1 MFDDLLAPISD
12 EAPSGE
18 YLKDNRSL
26 FRGYRNEFNM
36 AQSSFRQ
43 LVEDPATLEN
53 TELVEANT
61 TNWNKLSESCHLC
74 LATKS
79 KDLEIFSWFT
89 VAQLF
94 TAQPLQNLSNSLA
107 TMAAAVDAFWPTLHP
122 TLPEKKRRGSSE
134 QEQAVEVTEHRIKPL
149 LQLVGDTAESGL
161 LYMPLQ
167 MLPLVGNID
176 FGRFYKA
183 EKEGTLSTLKDEAV
197 IAYGH
202 EKSEVEERISSLGSA
217 LETLTTLESV
227 LSDKCR
233 DVGAT
238 PISFRFIKDSLE
250 RLISALK
257 FLVGEQFAHWP
268 LDPKPIEAEEA
279 LELPNAQV
287 NTEAMAEQ
295 ITASES
301 LVQDVS
307 LESSIEHQHLPV
319 APVYTSG
326 VATREQALANLQ
338 SIADYFLENE
348 PHSPIYLLL
357 KRAIR
362 WGGMSLPELLEELV
376 GDNSAVQQRIE
387 HLAGLESADHKATHV
402 GANVTQVVAS
412 IEPVQAEVKPNTTT
426 TSSENSADPGLSN
439 IEW

>member
-12 EAPSGE
+12 ESPSGE

-43 LVEDPATLEN
+43 LVEVPDALEDA
-53 TELVEANT
+53 ELVDANS

-94 TAQPLQNLSNSLA
+94 TADPFKNLGGALTS
-107 TMAAAVDAFWPTLHP
+107 MEAVVETFWPTLHP
-122 TLPEKKRRGSSE
+122 TLPEKKRKGETE
-134 QEQAVEVTEHRIKPL
+134 QEQAVEIIEHRIKPL

-167 MLPLVGNID
+167 MLPLVGEID

-183 EKEGTLSTLKDEAV
+183 EKDGSLPNLKDEAV

-202 EKSEVEERISSLGSA
+202 EKSEVEERIRALGSA
-217 LETLTTLESV
+217 LDALVRLETS
-227 LSDKCR
+227 LSEKCR
-233 DVGAT
+233 DAGAT
-238 PISFRFIKDSLE
+238 PLSFKFVKDAIE
-250 RLISALK
+250 RLISSLR

-268 LDPKPIEAEEA
+268 LDPESVLTPQEPHVVSEEVSEPVTNATESVSETPVTTTQQASLNTAA
-279 LELPNAQV
+279 LP
-287 NTEAMAEQ
+287 
-295 ITASES
+295 
-301 LVQDVS
+301 
-307 LESSIEHQHLPV
+307 
-319 APVYTSG
+319 SG
-326 VATREQALANLQ
+326 GVTTREQALANLQ
-338 SIADYFLENE
+338 SIADYFLEHE

-376 GDNSAVQQRIE
+376 GDNSAVHQRIE
-387 HLAGLESADHKATHV
+387 HLAGLESAEHKATHSV
-402 GANVTQVVAS
+402 AAVPHAVVP
-412 IEPVQAEVKPNTTT
+412 IEPVQEEVKPKETTT
-426 TSSENSADPGLSN
+426 TTESNVDSGLSN

>member
-12 EAPSGE
+12 ESPSGE

-43 LVEDPATLEN
+43 LVEVPDALEDA
-53 TELVEANT
+53 ELVDANT

-94 TAQPLQNLSNSLA
+94 TSEPFNNLNSAL
-107 TMAAAVDAFWPTLHP
+107 MSMEAVVESFWSTLHP
-122 TLPEKKRRGSSE
+122 MLPEKKRKGNTE
-134 QEQAVEVTEHRIKPL
+134 QEQAVEIIEHRIKPL

-167 MLPLVGNID
+167 MLPLVGEID

-183 EKEGTLSTLKDEAV
+183 EKDGSLSNLKDEAV

-202 EKSEVEERISSLGSA
+202 EKSEVEERIRALGSA
-217 LETLTTLESV
+217 LDALVRLETSLLE
-227 LSDKCR
+227 KCR
-233 DVGAT
+233 DAGAT
-238 PISFRFIKDSLE
+238 PLSFKFVKDAIE
-250 RLISALK
+250 RLISSLR

-268 LDPKPIEAEEA
+268 LDPEPVLTPQEPQMASEEVS
-279 LELPNAQV
+279 EQVINA
-287 NTEAMAEQ
+287 TESVSDTPVTTTQQASLN
-295 ITASES
+295 ITA
-301 LVQDVS
+301 
-307 LESSIEHQHLPV
+307 LP
-319 APVYTSG
+319 TGG

-338 SIADYFLENE
+338 SIADYFLEHE

-376 GDNSAVQQRIE
+376 GDNSAVHQRIE
-387 HLAGLESADHKATHV
+387 HLAGLESAEHKATHSAAPV
-402 GANVTQVVAS
+402 PQSVTP
-412 IEPVQAEVKPNTTT
+412 IEPVQEEVKPKDVAT
-426 TSSENSADPGLSN
+426 TSESNTDPGLSN

>member
-43 LVEDPATLEN
+43 LVEVPDAVEDA
-53 TELVEANT
+53 ELVDANF

-94 TAQPLQNLSNSLA
+94 TADPFKNLSGALIS
-107 TMAAAVDAFWPTLHP
+107 MEAVVENFWSTLHP
-122 TLPEKKRRGSSE
+122 MLPEKKRKGETE
-134 QEQAVEVTEHRIKPL
+134 QEQAVEIIEHRIKPL

-167 MLPLVGNID
+167 MLSLVGDID

-183 EKEGTLSTLKDEAV
+183 EKNGSLSNLKDEAV

-202 EKSEVEERISSLGSA
+202 EKSEVEERIRALGSA
-217 LETLTTLESV
+217 LDALVRLETS
-227 LSDKCR
+227 LSEKCR
-233 DVGAT
+233 EAGAT
-238 PISFRFIKDSLE
+238 PLSFKFVKDAIE
-250 RLISALK
+250 RLISSLR

-268 LDPKPIEAEEA
+268 LDPEPVLTA
-279 LELPNAQV
+279 LEPQVVSEEVSEPMTNA
-287 NTEAMAEQ
+287 TEGGSETPVTTTQQASLN
-295 ITASES
+295 ITA
-301 LVQDVS
+301 
-307 LESSIEHQHLPV
+307 LP
-319 APVYTSG
+319 TGG

-338 SIADYFLENE
+338 SIADYFLEYE

-376 GDNSAVQQRIE
+376 GDNSAVHQRIE
-387 HLAGLESADHKATHV
+387 HLAGLESAEHKATHS
-402 GANVTQVVAS
+402 VAAVPQAVAP
-412 IEPVQAEVKPNTTT
+412 IEPVQEEVKPKETTT
-426 TSSENSADPGLSN
+426 ITESNVDSGLSN

>member
-1 MFDDLLAPISD
+1 MFDDLLNPIADDS
-12 EAPSGE
+12 PSGE

-43 LVEDPATLEN
+43 LLEVPDAREDA
-53 TELVEANT
+53 ELVDANT
-61 TNWNKLSESCHLC
+61 HNWNQLSESCHLC

-94 TAQPLQNLSNSLA
+94 TTKPLQNLSSAL
-107 TMAAAVDAFWPTLHP
+107 TSMETVVEKFWPTLHP
-122 TLPEKKRRGSSE
+122 TLPEKKRKGESE
-134 QEQAVEVTEHRIKPL
+134 QEQAAEIVEHRIKPL

-167 MLPLVGNID
+167 MLPLVGDID

-183 EKEGTLSTLKDEAV
+183 EKDGSLSNLKGEAV

-202 EKSEVEERISSLGSA
+202 EKTEVEQRIQALGNA
-217 LETLTTLESV
+217 LDV
-227 LSDKCR
+227 LSRLEASLSEKCR
-233 DVGAT
+233 EVGAT
-238 PISFRFIKDSLE
+238 PISFRFVKDAVE
-250 RLISALK
+250 RLISSLK
-257 FLVGEQFAHWP
+257 YLVGEQFAHWP
-268 LDPKPIEAEEA
+268 LDPEPEVVA
-279 LELPNAQV
+279 
-287 NTEAMAEQ
+287 TEASNIAAESNSVMPAEVNGAEHVAVSPAQ
-295 ITASES
+295 PTLTVVAS
-301 LVQDVS
+301 
-307 LESSIEHQHLPV
+307 P
-319 APVYTSG
+319 AGG

-338 SIADYFLENE
+338 SIADYFLEHE
-348 PHSPIYLLL
+348 PHSPIYLLM

-376 GDNSAVQQRIE
+376 GDNSAVHQRIE
-387 HLAGLESADHKATHV
+387 HLAGLESAEHKATHSV
-402 GANVTQVVAS
+402 AAVSQVVTP
-412 IEPVQAEVKPNTTT
+412 IETVQEEVKPKETTT
-426 TSSENSADPGLSN
+426 KTESNPDNGLSN

>member
-43 LVEDPATLEN
+43 LVEVPDALEDA
-53 TELVEANT
+53 ELVDANT

-94 TAQPLQNLSNSLA
+94 TSEPFKNLNSALVS
-107 TMAAAVDAFWPTLHP
+107 MEAVVESFWSTLNP
-122 TLPEKKRRGSSE
+122 MLPEKKRKGDTE
-134 QEQAVEVTEHRIKPL
+134 QEQAVEIIEHRIKPL

-167 MLPLVGNID
+167 MLPLVGEID

-183 EKEGTLSTLKDEAV
+183 EKDGSLSNLKDEAV

-202 EKSEVEERISSLGSA
+202 EKAEVEERIRSLGGSLDA
-217 LETLTTLESV
+217 LIRLETL
-227 LSDKCR
+227 LSEKCR
-233 DVGAT
+233 EAGAT
-238 PISFRFIKDSLE
+238 AISFKFVKDAIE
-250 RLISALK
+250 RLISSLRY
-257 FLVGEQFAHWP
+257 LVGEQFAHWP
-268 LDPKPIEAEEA
+268 LDPEPV
-279 LELPNAQV
+279 LETVQV
-287 NTEAMAEQ
+287 IPESSSEQ
-295 ITASES
+295 IDSGAQPDTSEPIQVTNNVTQAP
-301 LVQDVS
+301 LNVVS
-307 LESSIEHQHLPV
+307 LPT
-319 APVYTSG
+319 AG

-338 SIADYFLENE
+338 SIADYFLEHE

-376 GDNSAVQQRIE
+376 GDNSAVHQRIE
-387 HLAGLESADHKATHV
+387 HLAGLESAEHKATHSV
-402 GANVTQVVAS
+402 PAS
-412 IEPVQAEVKPNTTT
+412 AQAITPIEPVQEEVKPKETTT
-426 TSSENSADPGLSN
+426 TSESNTDSGLSN

>member
-1 MFDDLLAPISD
+1 MFDDLLAPISN

-43 LVEDPATLEN
+43 LVEVPDALEDA
-53 TELVEANT
+53 ELVDANT

-94 TAQPLQNLSNSLA
+94 TSEPFNNLNSAL
-107 TMAAAVDAFWPTLHP
+107 MSMEAVVENFWSTLHP
-122 TLPEKKRRGSSE
+122 MLPEKKRKGDTE
-134 QEQAVEVTEHRIKPL
+134 QEQAVEIIEHRIKPL

-167 MLPLVGNID
+167 MLPLIGDID

-183 EKEGTLSTLKDEAV
+183 EKDGSLSNLKGEAV

-202 EKSEVEERISSLGSA
+202 EKAEVEERIRALGGSLDA
-217 LETLTTLESV
+217 LIRLETS
-227 LSDKCR
+227 LSEKCR
-233 DVGAT
+233 DAGAT
-238 PISFRFIKDSLE
+238 PLSFKFVKDAIE
-250 RLISALK
+250 RLISSLR
-257 FLVGEQFAHWP
+257 FLVGEQFSHWP
-268 LDPKPIEAEEA
+268 LDPEPIAEVTQDVQVTA
-279 LELPNAQV
+279 LEQVESVAYSDSFEPVVGTSNVAQASLNIAPLP
-287 NTEAMAEQ
+287 TG
-295 ITASES
+295 
-301 LVQDVS
+301 
-307 LESSIEHQHLPV
+307 
-319 APVYTSG
+319 G

-338 SIADYFLENE
+338 SIADYFLEHE

-376 GDNSAVQQRIE
+376 GDNSAVHQRIE
-387 HLAGLESADHKATHV
+387 HLAGLESAEHKATHSV
-402 GANVTQVVAS
+402 AAVPQAVTP
-412 IEPVQAEVKPNTTT
+412 IEPVKEEVKPKETAT
-426 TSSENSADPGLSN
+426 TSESTTDPGLSN